1 MSELIE
7 YQKKINSLV
16 DLIKTS
22 AKEINAKRWLRE
34 YYKFHLA
41 YEMSRNTWSFMTI
54 DQTEAAFFFKEP
66 IDDFFHKNYI
76 FYI

>member
-7 YQKKINSLV
+7 FEKKISFLA

-22 AKEINAKRWLRE
+22 SKDTDAKRWLRE

-66 IDDFFHKNYI
+66 IDDFFS
-76 FYI
+76 